1 MAIIKDPIL
10 GNLSGRI
17 GDLVFKQRYG
27 KTVVYYMPKKQ
38 KKNIRNE
45 ESETSLLQK
54 IFNKHQRKQKP

>member
-17 GDLVFKQRYG
+17 GDYVFRQRYG

-54 IFNKHQRKQKP
+54 IFNKRQRKQKP